1 MIVILT
7 EKPSAARNF
16 AKALGGSGGT
26 YNGEKHL
33 IVSARGHLLA
43 YSTDMNKQVPEE
55 LAEKYRKW
63 SMENLMWQGSL
74 QVRLQA
80 PFYWNIKK
88 KKKEKK

>member
-16 AKALGGSGGT
+16 AKALGRSGGT

-80 PFYWNIKK
+80 PFSLQHFCRR
-88 KKKEKK
+88 

>member
-7 EKPSAARNF
+7 EKPSAGRNF
-16 AKALGGSGGT
+16 AKALGGNSGT
-26 YNGEKHL
+26 YNGEEYM

-74 QVRLQA
+74 QA
-80 PFYWNIKK
+80 PFSLQHRIL
-88 KKKEKK
+88 